1 LQNVHHQRKL
11 HIWPKRNSILN
22 KYDKFDPLLFCQCS
36 FAHGEH
42 ELKQKEHLH
51 FNYKTKPCHQFFE
64 KGFCNYGRRCQY
76 LHSEL
81 RYVIQFKEFLLRIY
95 EEHHLMTQKLRNLT
109 LNSIIL
115 EQMGEIFMRSQ
126 SLEEYFYMTQGI
138 DRHSLFIYDL
148 FH

>member
-1 LQNVHHQRKL
+1 
-11 HIWPKRNSILN
+11 
-22 KYDKFDPLLFCQCS
+22 
-36 FAHGEH
+36 
-42 ELKQKEHLH
+42 
-51 FNYKTKPCHQFFE
+51 
-64 KGFCNYGRRCQY
+64 
-76 LHSEL
+76 
-81 RYVIQFKEFLLRIY
+81 VIQFKEFLLRIY